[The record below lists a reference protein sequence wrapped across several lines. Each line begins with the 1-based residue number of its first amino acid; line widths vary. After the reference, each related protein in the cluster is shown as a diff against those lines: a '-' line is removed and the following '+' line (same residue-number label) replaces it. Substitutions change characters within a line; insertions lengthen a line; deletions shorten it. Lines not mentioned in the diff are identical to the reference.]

1 MHKNRN
7 VVLLSSFIL
16 ENKEISQVILNFRL
30 EQPMLSANQAGLS
43 DRHLKG
49 LD

>member
-16 ENKEISQVILNFRL
+16 ENNEINQVILNFGL
-30 EQPMLSANQAGLS
+30 EHPMLRANQAGLS
-43 DRHLKG
+43 DRDLKG